1 MDNLKFEYSIKV
13 LLISDEK
20 DTHELLGDTLRAIGY
35 DTLNA
40 ATVQEAEEALVNSKI
55 DLIIGSADMAGDSWP
70 DFLKRIKSQKTDSP
84 VIFITDQK
92 DPNKN
97 KYLEA
102 GVDGILSKP
111 YRIGKVEELISIVLL
126 NFDKSSIASQ
136 EKIAR
141 VIVVDDDEG
150 ILRILNNAL
159 IILGYSPVMASS
171 GREALE
177 KFKKNRF
184 DLLITDYMMPEMS
197 GKDLVLEV
205 KKLNPGIST
214 IMVTGYPLAYPPGVA
229 QTEGIDA
236 YLKKPFRINQLKEV
250 ITNLL
255 SNDN

>member
-35 DTLNA
+35 DTSNA
-40 ATVQEAEEALVNSKI
+40 ATVQEAEEVLANSKI
-55 DLIIGSADMAGDSWP
+55 DLIIGSAEMPGNSWP
-70 DFLKRIKSQKTDSP
+70 DFLKRIKSRKIDLP
-84 VIFITDQK
+84 VVFITDQK
-92 DPNKN
+92 DPDINI
-97 KYLEA
+97 YLDS

-111 YRIGKVEELISIVLL
+111 FRIGKVEELISTILL
-126 NFDKSSIASQ
+126 NFDKSSISPQ

-141 VIVVDDDEG
+141 VIIVDDDEG

-159 IILGYSPVMASS
+159 IILGYSPVLASS

-177 KFKKNRF
+177 KFKKNQF
-184 DLLITDYMMPEMS
+184 DLLITDYIMPEMS

-205 KKLNPGIST
+205 KKLNPDIST

-236 YLKKPFRINQLKEV
+236 YLIKPFRINQLKEV
-250 ITNLL
+250 IVKLL
-255 SNDN
+255 SNDK